1 MSKPFGLNEEDHC
14 TCNFIPDKP
23 CPYHEPQEAPP
34 KSLDTP
40 TIDEPRR
47 VCDDCHK
54 AIRLHDKYTKSE
66 YTVSGITIKTYK
78 HLDCSSPES
87 YPMTPPK
94 TPSTTS
100 KPVEGYFKAT
110 LDYAPK
116 TNGKKFAKWCEDHG
130 FTPLNGGRRAWS
142 GSLQTYLRSADGVA
156 YIDGEPFLFDED
168 DLVDL
173 DKQVLEGRIEEYQL
187 GLLTGAMPELIGKPM
202 AEEHLAELKALQT
215 NNKEKKT

>member
-1 MSKPFGLNEEDHC
+1 MNDCIFKHD
-14 TCNFIPDKP
+14 
-23 CPYHEPQEAPP
+23 PP
-34 KSLDTP
+34 
-40 TIDEPRR
+40 RQ
-47 VCDDCHK
+47 
-54 AIRLHDKYTKSE
+54 
-66 YTVSGITIKTYK
+66 
-78 HLDCSSPES
+78 DCSQC
-87 YPMTPPK
+87 MNLPK
-94 TPSTTS
+94 PSATS

-173 DKQVLEGRIEEYQL
+173 DKQVLEGRIDEVLRAMTAVKNGTPNYEKDR
-187 GLLTGAMPELIGKPM
+187 LL
-202 AEEHLAELKALQT
+202 ALQT
-215 NNKEKKT
+215 NNKESRL